1 MLDGHAGEHRAGHDA
16 LTDRARGRR
25 RIEGTAQTRAGATRD
40 AVFDHSSREHAAAV
54 ARRRG
59 RAARV
64 AGILP
69 PSRRNRRADRLRRGQ
84 GALASGRAAPP
95 RAAQA
100 VGRGRGG
107 WGMIVGLLSDTHGKL
122 RRAIFELFRGVDL
135 ILHAGD
141 VGPLDIITEL
151 ETIAPVHAVL
161 GNTDSWELVPQ
172 LQEML
177 DLELEGRRVVVMH
190 GHQLG
195 SPAPRALR
203 VAHAG
208 AHVIV
213 YGHTHRQ
220 HVERSGGTRV
230 VNRGAAGPARFNL
243 KPAVANLT
251 LAAASA
257 PAVELLPTEE

>member
-1 MLDGHAGEHRAGHDA
+1 
-16 LTDRARGRR
+16 
-25 RIEGTAQTRAGATRD
+25 
-40 AVFDHSSREHAAAV
+40 
-54 ARRRG
+54 
-59 RAARV
+59 
-64 AGILP
+64 
-69 PSRRNRRADRLRRGQ
+69 
-84 GALASGRAAPP
+84 
-95 RAAQA
+95 
-100 VGRGRGG
+100 
-107 WGMIVGLLSDTHGKL
+107 MIVGLIGDTHGKL
-122 RRAIFELFRGVDL
+122 RPAIFELFRGVDL

-195 SPAPRALR
+195 SPTPRLLR
-203 VAHAG
+203 VAHPG
-208 AHVIV
+208 ADVIV

-220 HVERSGGTRV
+220 HVDRNGGTLV
-230 VNRGAAGPARFNL
+230 VNPGAAGPARFNL
-243 KPAVANLT
+243 KPSVAKLT

-257 PAVELLPTEE
+257 PAVELLPIEE